1 MGLDTVELVFAVE
14 DIFGIDIP
22 NEAAARLTTVG
33 ELHEFVV
40 GELIRLQRPNLNR
53 EIVYD
58 LLRNVICMQL
68 GVARQDVVPS
78 ARFVQDL
85 HAD

>member
-1 MGLDTVELVFAVE
+1 MGLDTVELVLAVE
-14 DIFGIDIP
+14 DIFAIEIP
-22 NEAAARLTTVG
+22 NEKAEKLATVG
-33 ELHEFVV
+33 ALHEFIVA
-40 GELIRLQRPNLNR
+40 ELIRLERPNVNR

-58 LLRNVICMQL
+58 ILRNVICMQL
-68 GVARQDVVPS
+68 GVKADQVTPS